1 MSQLN
6 PELTPGD
13 RIILLHM
20 EDPYGKVPMG
30 TKGTVLKVVK
40 LPFGLGTQYQVNW
53 DNGSSLDLIPGEDS
67 WVFNK
72 EKKLPIQESDES
84 DLVSQMMRH
93 KDILKNMDYHT
104 IMDYLETLRLSGLVN
119 MFQAQA
125 FLEVDKSNLHKL
137 IYRVG
142 GEPEDHPELFEKI
155 DNVRN
160 IIVSEVIRLLEEKE
174 LELSESNI
182 TKTFR
187 QVTSKLM
194 SFYMGLYGHYMK
206 NFKNKS

>member
-40 LPFGLGTQYQVNW
+40 LPFGLGTQYQITW

-67 WVFNK
+67 WILNK
-72 EKKLPIQESDES
+72 EKKLPVQEGIENDIMSK
-84 DLVSQMMRH
+84 MIKH
-93 KDILKNMDYHT
+93 KDILKNIDYHT
-104 IMDYLETLRLSGLVN
+104 IMDYLETVRKSGLVN
-119 MFQAQA
+119 MFQAGA
-125 FLEVDKSNLHKL
+125 FLEIDKPNLHKL

-155 DNVRN
+155 DNVRQ
-160 IIVSEVIRLLEEKE
+160 IIINEVVRILEEKE
-174 LELSESNI
+174 MDLTDSNI
-182 TKTFR
+182 NRVFR
-187 QVTSKLM
+187 QIVSGLM
-194 SFYMGLYGHYMK
+194 SFYMSLYGEYTK